1 MTEIFSF
8 ISTSFIPIITLLIV
22 LYGLSKKAPIYDYF
36 IEGAKDGLKMSVEIL
51 PFLIGIFLAVNS
63 LTASGIL
70 NLIDKY
76 EIDTVAFED
85 IQLQQ
90 SVNGRETVN
99 NVQTFKILAEVFG
112 VIYELVVAL
121 EIPYT
126 VVLSNTWKST
136 LLIKGARRDEQKRNA
151 QEYVQKT
158 YGIKATQDECD
169 SICIGAYAC
178 ANADAET
185 ADFDWS

>member
-70 NLIDKY
+70 NLIDKLFSPFFDFLNIPAKLLPLIFLRSISGSGSY
-76 EIDTVAFED
+76 IILQD
-85 IQLQQ
+85 I
-90 SVNGRETVN
+90 
-99 NVQTFKILAEVFG
+99 
-112 VIYELVVAL
+112 
-121 EIPYT
+121 
-126 VVLSNTWKST
+126 
-136 LLIKGARRDEQKRNA
+136 
-151 QEYVQKT
+151 
-158 YGIKATQDECD
+158 
-169 SICIGAYAC
+169 
-178 ANADAET
+178 
-185 ADFDWS
+185 